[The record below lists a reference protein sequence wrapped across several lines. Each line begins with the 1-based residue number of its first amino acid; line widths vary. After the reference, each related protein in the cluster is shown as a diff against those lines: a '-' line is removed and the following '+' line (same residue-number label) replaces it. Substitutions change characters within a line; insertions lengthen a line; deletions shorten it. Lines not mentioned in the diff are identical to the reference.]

1 MVWAMFLEV
10 KKLTIKKQLIVTIV
24 GIIFFAIV
32 ANSILSSLYIDS
44 YFKDYLIEQHEE
56 KVEKIKKEALE
67 ILMEE
72 DITTINY
79 EDSIENFLDNL
90 IGEISILDYSGEVIV
105 SVEDKMFNMHNNMMM
120 RNITSA
126 EEDYYDLTFEG
137 KSMGT
142 LIITRTGSIQKS
154 YSVMSFK
161 RALILATLTSG
172 ILVLI
177 SGIGVIIFIS
187 SKITKDLRA
196 TAVFSK
202 EIQMLSDNNIK
213 HSKIIEIRDIQISL
227 ENQVAKLKMQKKVRQ
242 ERVDKLSHEA
252 RTPLTILKTHCEGA
266 LDEVVEMDSN
276 RLESCLNEINNLS
289 SLLANINDVVEYSN
303 DTIKVHYED
312 FDLTEE
318 LKKIVK
324 GLRLQYERKG
334 IELNLKSDFNKKINT
349 DRALLS
355 QSIYNLLTNAYK
367 FTDAGGAVSI
377 EVKISEQNQISLFVH
392 DNGVGIPEEDINKI
406 FEPYFRSLN
415 SKGIQGEGLGL
426 YIAKT
431 NIEALGG
438 TLSIRS
444 KKEKGTSCVIELPG

>member
-1 MVWAMFLEV
+1 
-10 KKLTIKKQLIVTIV
+10 
-24 GIIFFAIV
+24 
-32 ANSILSSLYIDS
+32 
-44 YFKDYLIEQHEE
+44 
-56 KVEKIKKEALE
+56 
-67 ILMEE
+67 
-72 DITTINY
+72 
-79 EDSIENFLDNL
+79 
-90 IGEISILDYSGEVIV
+90 
-105 SVEDKMFNMHNNMMM
+105 
-120 RNITSA
+120 
-126 EEDYYDLTFEG
+126 
-137 KSMGT
+137 
-142 LIITRTGSIQKS
+142 
-154 YSVMSFK
+154 
-161 RALILATLTSG
+161 
-172 ILVLI
+172 
-177 SGIGVIIFIS
+177 VIIFIS

-334 IELNLKSDFNKKINT
+334 IELSLKSDFNKKINT

-367 FTDAGGAVSI
+367 FTDAGGAVFI

-438 TLSIRS
+438 TLNVRS
-444 KKEKGTSCVIELPG
+444 KKEKGTSCVIQLPGQ